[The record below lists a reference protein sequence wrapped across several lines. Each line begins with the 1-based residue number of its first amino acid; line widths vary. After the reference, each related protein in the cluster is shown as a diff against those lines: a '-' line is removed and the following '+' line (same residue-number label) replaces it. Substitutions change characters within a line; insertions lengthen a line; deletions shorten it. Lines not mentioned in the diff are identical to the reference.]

1 MGRLFTVIEN
11 DTIRL
16 LRECDAG
23 VDMGVSAI
31 ADVMDKVG
39 AQNLKMILKRCK
51 SEHEKL
57 KTEIELLLNS
67 YHDEGKEPSP
77 VAKGMSWIKTNVKMA
92 ADDSD
97 ATAADLLTDGCDMG
111 TKSLSKYLN
120 QYKAADEKSKDIAKR
135 LIKIEEDLRS
145 DLRQYL

>member
-1 MGRLFTVIEN
+1 MIEN

-31 ADVMDKVG
+31 SDVMNRVG
-39 AQNLKMILKRCK
+39 SSAMKMVLNRCK
-51 SEHEKL
+51 TEHEKL
-57 KTEIELLLNS
+57 KTEINLLLAG
-67 YHDEGKEPSP
+67 YHDDGKEPSP

-97 ATAADLLTDGCDMG
+97 KTIADLLTDGCDMG

-135 LIKIEEDLRS
+135 LIRLEEDLRS

>member
-1 MGRLFTVIEN
+1 MIEN

-31 ADVMDKVG
+31 SDVMNRVG
-39 AQNLKMILKRCK
+39 SSAMKMALNRCK
-51 SEHEKL
+51 TEHEKL
-57 KTEIELLLNS
+57 KTEINILLDS
-67 YHDEGKEPSP
+67 YHDDGKEPNP
-77 VAKGMSWIKTNVKMA
+77 VAKGMSWIKTNMKMA

-97 ATAADLLTDGCDMG
+97 ATIADLLTDGCDMG

-135 LIKIEEDLRS
+135 LIQLEEDLRT

>member
-1 MGRLFTVIEN
+1 MIEN

-31 ADVMDKVG
+31 SDVINRVG
-39 AQNLKMILKRCK
+39 SSAMKMALNRCK
-51 SEHEKL
+51 TEHEKL
-57 KTEIELLLNS
+57 KTEINLLLAG
-67 YHDEGKEPSP
+67 YHDDGKEPSP

-97 ATAADLLTDGCDMG
+97 KTIADLLTDGCDMG

-135 LIKIEEDLRS
+135 LIQLEEDLRS

>member
-1 MGRLFTVIEN
+1 MIEN

-31 ADVMDKVG
+31 SDVMSKTGSSD
-39 AQNLKMILKRCK
+39 LKMALNRCK
-51 SEHEKL
+51 TEHEKL
-57 KTEIELLLNS
+57 KTEINVLLNS

-77 VAKGMSWIKTNVKMA
+77 VAKGMSWIKTNMKMA
-92 ADDSD
+92 TDDSD
-97 ATAADLLTDGCDMG
+97 ATIADLLTDGCDMG

-135 LIKIEEDLRS
+135 LIRLEEDLRA